1 MKFQFTLDGRMT
13 VKIKVTSRGDLKL
26 GGNPKQIGTQF
37 IPQFCVTTPEIVEA
51 EGAQRN
57 EHLI

>member
-1 MKFQFTLDGRMT
+1 MT
-13 VKIKVTSRGDLKL
+13 VKMKVTSGGDPKL
-26 GGNPKQIGTQF
+26 GGNTKQIGNQF
-37 IPQFCVTTPEIVEA
+37 ISQFCVTTSEIVEA